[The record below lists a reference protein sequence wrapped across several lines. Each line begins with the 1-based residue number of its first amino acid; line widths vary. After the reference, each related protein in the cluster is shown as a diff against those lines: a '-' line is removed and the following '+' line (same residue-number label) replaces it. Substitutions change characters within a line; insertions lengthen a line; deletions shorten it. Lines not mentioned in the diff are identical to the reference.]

1 MDEKFVFQGVGMIF
15 NGGFDERKWEVPE
28 SERESRFVFIGK
40 HLDHELLREG
50 FMACRVSNE
59 LRFKIGDEVEA
70 NVGTFQKGKIV
81 KLWDE
86 GNAYRIQLDNNDKVN
101 GTFSTEEKFFSP
113 NDILWYCVLC
123 LFLLCVMNQ
132 PCVVLLLFQFHVLI
146 LQQL

>member
-101 GTFSTEEKFFSP
+101 GTFSTEEKFVPP

-123 LFLLCVMNQ
+123 LFLWCV
-132 PCVVLLLFQFHVLI
+132 
-146 LQQL
+146 